1 MVNVTA
7 TVDDQTIELENV
19 SENTYQVNLTAPTPK
34 TETAVYSV
42 DVEAVGDNGAE
53 TTETAE
59 LVVNGASI
67 FPLKMIAA
75 KASGEEI
82 GYIQEEIE
90 ADFDIG
96 DTNDFELRIGLNDWT
111 KEKFNYG
118 NRLFIPQTEYGG
130 IIEEIEPMTGSDEI
144 ALRGPVWRGMLLRK
158 IVKPPEGESHLIL
171 SGELNTVLRELI
183 GERFDAL
190 FVVPEIDTGI
200 TVTNHQVDRYVTL
213 YDAITKLLSTYNY
226 RLQIAYF
233 EPEGLEYGYVTLQ
246 AVPVVDYS
254 DQLEYSQDSNVNF
267 NIRDY
272 RGGINHLVCIG
283 QGQDEERMVSD
294 LYVQEDGT
302 IGRTQFYTGLA
313 EREAVYEYSSADE
326 TELETGGIER
336 LKELMNYKSVNVTV
350 DDIDLEV
357 GDIIGGYEQITE
369 TSVAKPVIGKIL
381 RIQDGNATI
390 EYKVKGD
397 D

>member
-7 TVDDQTIELENV
+7 TVDNQTTELENT
-19 SENTYQVNLTAPTPK
+19 SENAYQVNLTAPTPK
-34 TETAVYSV
+34 MDTAVYSV
-42 DVEAVGDNGAE
+42 EVTATGDNGAE

-59 LVVNGASI
+59 LIVEGDGI

-75 KASGEEI
+75 KATGEEI
-82 GYIQEEIE
+82 DYIQESIE
-90 ADFDIG
+90 ADFDIC
-96 DTNDFELRIGLNDWT
+96 DTNDFELRMSQSDWN
-111 KEKFNYG
+111 KEKFYYG
-118 NRLFIPQTEYGG
+118 NRIFIPQTEYGG
-130 IIEEIEPMTGSDEI
+130 IIEEIEPMTGSSEI
-144 ALRGPVWRGMLLRK
+144 ALRGPAWRGMLLRK

-171 SGELNTVLRELI
+171 SGELNIVIRELI
-183 GERFDAL
+183 GERFGAL
-190 FVVPEIDTGI
+190 FVIPEVDTGVI
-200 TVTNHQVDRYVTL
+200 VTNHQVDRYVTL
-213 YDAITKLLSTYNY
+213 YDAIIKLLNVYNY

-254 DQLEYSQDSNVNF
+254 EELEYSQDSNVNF

-272 RGGINHLVCIG
+272 RGGINHLICIG
-283 QGQDEERMVSD
+283 EGQNEERIVLD

-302 IGRTQFYTGLA
+302 IGRTPFYTGLA

-326 TELETGGIER
+326 VELENGGIER

-350 DDIDLEV
+350 DDIDLEI

-369 TSVAKPVIGKIL
+369 TSVVKPVIGKIL
-381 RIQDGNATI
+381 RIQDGKATI
-390 EYKVKGD
+390 EYKIKGD